1 MSHDRFV
8 ITRPDVDSGLGANL
22 LSMVGAL
29 YLCERS
35 GRNLIVDWTKMDAL
49 RDKQANYFVSFF
61 ELLRVWR
68 GVQIFY
74 VNDDDPSLDIRYEAD
89 QVFPLGTAHMP
100 DALAGK
106 FDHRY
111 LYLEAYHYN
120 RVFDHCPWVTPPE
133 CLHYTKQFYGALT
146 PRSEL
151 RKRLASFRPLFEGK
165 VVIGLNVRAGNAH
178 PTWARGGVYENRVR
192 QAIFDRED
200 FVERAYRACLD
211 CVATLPRHVWL
222 PFAVYVV
229 TDTATMQQRL
239 LKMPG
244 AFAVRKRFP
253 PSGVSL
259 NFSDFDP
266 REYGD
271 YSDIDSI
278 NETIVD
284 MFLLAECQGL
294 VCNYTEY
301 NRYAQYMTM
310 FYNGNIRNLESFFD
324 NPIRV
329 LGRHA
334 VKWAQRWNWMR
345 SESMP

>member
-1 MSHDRFV
+1 
-8 ITRPDVDSGLGANL
+8 
-22 LSMVGAL
+22 
-29 YLCERS
+29 
-35 GRNLIVDWTKMDAL
+35 MDAL

-61 ELLRVWR
+61 EPLRVWR

-89 QVFPLGTAHMP
+89 QVFPLEVACVL
-100 DALAGK
+100 DALGGK
-106 FDHRY
+106 LDHRY
-111 LYLEAYHYN
+111 LYLEEYHYD
-120 RVFDHCPWVTPPE
+120 RVFNQCPWITPAARF
-133 CLHYTKQFYGALT
+133 HYTKQFYRTLI
-146 PRSEL
+146 PRPKL
-151 RKRLASFRPLFEGK
+151 RERLASFQPLFEGK
-165 VVIGLNVRAGNAH
+165 IVIGLNVRAGNAH

-192 QAIFDRED
+192 QAIFDRRD

-211 CVATLPRHVWL
+211 CVTELPRHVWSPL
-222 PFAVYVV
+222 AVYVV

-239 LKMPG
+239 LKIPG

-253 PSGVSL
+253 PPGVSL

-284 MFLLAECQGL
+284 MLLLAECQGL

-301 NRYAQYMTM
+301 NRYAQYMTT
-310 FYNGNIRNLESFFD
+310 FFNGNIRNLEHCFES
-324 NPIRV
+324 PIRL

-334 VKWAQRWNWMR
+334 VKWAQRRNWVR
-345 SESMP
+345 SVSMP